1 MNEIALLGD
10 EAVAFGALHAGLGAA
25 YGYPGTPS
33 TEIMETL
40 IAEHEKG
47 GPLAA
52 WCTNEKTALE
62 AALGVSYAGKRSIVT
77 MKHVGLNVASDPFMN
92 AALLGIN
99 GGLVLAVAD
108 DPGMHSSQ
116 NEQDSR
122 FYAMF
127 AGVPCLEPRSQQ
139 EAYDMTIE
147 AFDLSERLH
156 VPVMLR
162 LVTRLSHAR
171 AGVVLRSEK
180 SSSSLGK
187 AKDKTQWML
196 LPGFARRNYQSLIE
210 KQNDMQSWSVAHAS
224 NKLEI
229 ENRDTSL
236 AIITSGCGGN
246 YYEENLDDLIAIR
259 GKAPARLHIGTY
271 PIPVESIRK
280 LCKDAKELIIIEEGQ
295 PLIEEKIRGI
305 LEQSLVIKGKFDGTM
320 PRAGELDPDNVRAG
334 LGLPKRENQ
343 SIDIKL
349 PGRPPQLCQGCPH
362 GDSYTVIKKAAE
374 GLDSVV
380 ITADIGCYALGAAP
394 PYAVPETIV
403 CMGASVGMAKGASD
417 AGIEHAIGVIGD
429 STFLHSGMNPLIDAI
444 SANTPMTLAILDNSI
459 VAMTGCQTTMIP
471 SSQFK
476 QLVIGLG
483 VNPEHVIELD
493 ALPNK
498 QEENITAFKKE
509 MNYRGLSVVIFKR
522 ECIEAFRKRA
532 KQNKAAKTTGGQA

>member
-1 MNEIALLGD
+1 
-10 EAVAFGALHAGLGAA
+10 
-25 YGYPGTPS
+25 
-33 TEIMETL
+33 
-40 IAEHEKG
+40 
-47 GPLAA
+47 
-52 WCTNEKTALE
+52 
-62 AALGVSYAGKRSIVT
+62 
-77 MKHVGLNVASDPFMN
+77 
-92 AALLGIN
+92 
-99 GGLVLAVAD
+99 
-108 DPGMHSSQ
+108 
-116 NEQDSR
+116 
-122 FYAMF
+122 
-127 AGVPCLEPRSQQ
+127 
-139 EAYDMTIE
+139 MTIE
-147 AFDLSERLH
+147 AFDLSEKLH
-156 VPVMLR
+156 VPVLLR

-196 LPGFARRNYQSLIE
+196 LPGYARRNYQSLIE
-210 KQNDMQSWSVAHAS
+210 KQNDMQHWSVNHSA
-224 NKLEI
+224 NKLEL

-246 YYEENLDDLIAIR
+246 YYEENLDDLIASR
-259 GKAPARLHIGTY
+259 RKAPARLHIGTY

-280 LCKDAKELIIIEEGQ
+280 LSKDAKELIIIEEGQ

-305 LEQSLVIKGKFDGTM
+305 LEQSLIIKGKMDGTM
-320 PRAGELDPDNVRAG
+320 PRAGELDPDNVRLG
-334 LGLPKRENQ
+334 LGLQKRENQ

-374 GLDSVV
+374 GLESVV

-394 PYAVPETIV
+394 PYSVPETIV

-417 AGIEHAIGVIGD
+417 AGIHYAIGVIGD
-429 STFLHSGMNPLIDAI
+429 STFLHSGMSPLIDAI

-459 VAMTGCQTTMIP
+459 VAMTGCQTTMIS
-471 SSQFK
+471 SSQFRD
-476 QLVIGLG
+476 LVIGLG

-493 ALPNK
+493 AMTNK

-522 ECIEAFRKRA
+522 ECLEAFRIRNK
-532 KQNKAAKTTGGQA
+532 KNKAAGGEA

>member
-1 MNEIALLGD
+1 MSEIALLGD

-47 GPLAA
+47 GPLAS

-62 AALGVSYAGKRSIVT
+62 AALGVSYAGKRAIVT
-77 MKHVGLNVASDPFMN
+77 MKHVGVNVASDPFMN

-171 AGVVLRSEK
+171 AGVVLRDAQSVNTC
-180 SSSSLGK
+180 GK

-210 KQNDMQSWSVAHAS
+210 KQNDMQTWSVNHAS
-224 NKLEI
+224 NKLEL
-229 ENRDTSL
+229 ENRDTSF
-236 AIITSGCGGN
+236 AVITSGCGGN
-246 YYEENLDDLIAIR
+246 YYEENLEDLIAMR
-259 GKAPARLHIGTY
+259 GKVPARLHIGTY

-295 PLIEEKIRGI
+295 PLIEEKLRGI
-305 LEQSLVIKGKFDGTM
+305 FELDLQIKGKFDETM
-320 PRAGELDPDNVRAG
+320 PRAGELDPDNVRIG
-334 LGLPKRENQ
+334 LGLEARPKVSANI
-343 SIDIKL
+343 SL

-362 GDSYTVIKKAAE
+362 GDSYTVIKKAAA
-374 GLDSVV
+374 GLESVV
-380 ITADIGCYALGAAP
+380 VTADIGCYALGAAP
-394 PYAVPETIV
+394 PYSVPETIV

-417 AGIEHAIGVIGD
+417 AGIQYAIGVIGD

-471 SSQFK
+471 SAKFRD
-476 QLVIGLG
+476 LVIGLG

-493 ALPNK
+493 AMTNK
-498 QEENITAFKKE
+498 QEANITAFKKE
-509 MNYRGLSVVIFKR
+509 MDYRGLSVVIFKR
-522 ECIEAFRKRA
+522 ECVEAFRKRA
-532 KQNKAAKTTGGQA
+532 KQNKATGGQS